1 MDWDRIAGNWAHWK
15 SRVRERWGKL
25 TDQQLDEIGG
35 RRDELVGQIGELYDL
50 SRAEVE
56 RQLRNWERNVDFED
70 FDVEDI
76 VLDDED
82 FKPLANGR
90 KPL

>member
-1 MDWDRIAGNWAHWK
+1 MDWNRIAGNWAHWK
-15 SRVRERWGKL
+15 DRVRERWGKL
-25 TDQQLDEIGG
+25 TDRQLDDIAG
-35 RRDELVGQIGELYDL
+35 RRDELVGQIEELYDL

-56 RQLRNWERNVDFED
+56 RQLRNWERSVDFEE

-82 FKPLANGR
+82 LKPVANGR
-90 KPL
+90 KPA